1 MRRLLDLEQELIATA
16 SWASSPPPYL
26 ARLPLEYA
34 AKNEIQDLLFVQL
47 ALVPELVAL
56 IFERQFLSRVKR
68 PPDNTF
74 LRALIRR

>member
-16 SWASSPPPYL
+16 SWASSPPSYL

-34 AKNEIQDLLFVQL
+34 TKNEIQDLLFVQL

-56 IFERQFLSRVKR
+56 IFERQFLRVKR
-68 PPDNTF
+68 PPDNTS
-74 LRALIRR
+74 IHK

>member
-16 SWASSPPPYL
+16 SWASSPPTYL

-68 PPDNTF
+68 LIDNTS
-74 LRALIRR
+74 IH